1 MITCCLK
8 RKRGTKTA
16 IAVEVFIRKLYIC
29 LVFAGYV
36 SVLAAEES
44 IRYFQTDLRY
54 AYRIE
59 LLQLALDKTTESYG
73 GYKLQP
79 FTDGITQ
86 GRGVS
91 LLKQGNFVNVAF
103 LPTNVEREHE
113 LLAVKI
119 PILRGILG
127 YRVLLVHRQ
136 DVNRF
141 KELESVKMLS
151 ERFLAGFGAHW
162 ADMAILEANGLRVEG
177 VSRYESLLEML
188 NAHRFEYFPRG
199 INEAW
204 NEIAKYHAQFPNI
217 VVEPEIALY
226 YPYPV
231 YFFVSRNNP
240 NLAARLEAGLTTAIS
255 DGSFKA
261 LFEKYHQHLFEQ
273 ANLKQRKVFVLK
285 NPFLPIDTALPNT
298 DWWLP
303 VGVNSVTR

>member
-1 MITCCLK
+1 M
-8 RKRGTKTA
+8 
-16 IAVEVFIRKLYIC
+16 F
-29 LVFAGYV
+29 
-36 SVLAAEES
+36 AAEET

-91 LLKQGNFVNVAF
+91 LLKQGNVVNVAF
-103 LPTNVEREHE
+103 LPTNVEREQE

-127 YRVLLVHRQ
+127 YRVLLVHQQ
-136 DVNRF
+136 DVNHF
-141 KELESVKMLS
+141 KALESVKMLS

-204 NEIAKYHAQFPNI
+204 NEVEKYHTQFPNI

-231 YFFVSRNNP
+231 YFFVSPNNP
-240 NLAARLEAGLTTAIS
+240 KLAERIEAGLTSAIA
-255 DGSFKA
+255 DGSFKR
-261 LFEKYHQHLFEQ
+261 LFVKHHQHLFEL
-273 ANLKQRKVFVLK
+273 ANLSKRKVFILK
-285 NPFLPIDTALPNT
+285 NPFLPIDTPLPNT

-303 VGVNSVTR
+303 IGVSSAIR